1 MITKPVARLAAIYVR
16 TSSEHQAEKAS
27 PDEQEA
33 DCRKLA
39 TEQGLTVVAVYRDI
53 EKYRVKR
60 RLVEPSGTRADR
72 PGLVAILND
81 AAAGQFD
88 TILAWR
94 EDRLYRGMRAMLLV
108 LETIQEHKINVLLA
122 RESFDARM
130 APIKAWVAQMELD
143 GMKERMTM
151 GVKARLRNGKAN
163 TGQDRYGYQRNG
175 EIIDVVEE
183 EAVWVRKV
191 FEWYVDRVPIMEI
204 RRRLVEA
211 DAPQKGSSTPRR
223 IRWAKSSIQAILKA
237 AREYADGIKIQ
248 RREGEAF
255 EIPIPTIID
264 QITYQRFLEVRQSNN
279 THRARRVKH
288 KYLLGGLL
296 HCECNRKWQT
306 RTASFTR
313 KTCRG
318 EKIDR
323 KTLYGTYYC
332 PQEHKEHVHPDCPR
346 TIGSTK
352 ADTIVWDKI
361 CEVINTPEILL
372 AGARKHVDELRS
384 QAKSAIADND
394 RLQNELD
401 SLTLERQWVITQAR
415 KGKISDEDMEYQL
428 SSLSLQELN
437 LKRELK
443 SYTDILELTA
453 LDQWEVKANE
463 YLEDLRA
470 GLESLNAPPQ
480 TEEERNE
487 VFEIK
492 RKIVQTL
499 ISRVEIKKERKL
511 SVTFRLNILALVSQS
526 DDFCQTK
533 KVETYTRTQAS
544 RSHPHP
550 SEFFL
555 SPSRPA
561 CQSRPHHPPS
571 R

>member
-1 MITKPVARLAAIYVR
+1 VINKPVARLAAIYVR

-27 PDEQEA
+27 PDEQES

-39 TEQGLTVVAVYRDI
+39 AEQGLTVVGVYRDV

-72 PGLVAILND
+72 PGLVAMLND

-94 EDRLYRGMRAMLLV
+94 EDRLYRGMRAMLTV
-108 LETIQEHKINVLLA
+108 LETIQEYKINVLLA

-151 GVKARLRNGKAN
+151 GVKARLRSGKAN

-175 EIIDVVEE
+175 ETIEVVEE
-183 EAVWVRKV
+183 EAVWVKNI
-191 FEWYVDRVPIMEI
+191 FAWYVDRVPMMEI
-204 RRRLVEA
+204 RRRLIDA

-223 IRWAKSSIQAILKA
+223 IRWARSTIQAILKA
-237 AREYADGIKIQ
+237 AKEYAFGVKIQ

-255 EIPIPTIID
+255 EISVPPIID
-264 QITYQRFLEVRQSNN
+264 QVTYQKFLEVRNANN

-296 HCECNRKWQT
+296 YCPCGRKWQT

-313 KTCRG
+313 KKSNG
-318 EKIDR
+318 EKIPR

-332 PQEHKEHVHPDCPR
+332 HQDHKELIHPDCPR

-352 ADTIVWDKI
+352 ADAIVWGKI
-361 CEVINTPEILL
+361 CEVINSPEILI
-372 AGARKHVDELRS
+372 AGARKYVNDLRD
-384 QAKSAIADND
+384 QAASVIADNE

-401 SLTLERQWVITQAR
+401 SITLERQWVITQAR
-415 KGKISDEDMEYQL
+415 KGKISEEDMEFQL
-428 SSLSLQELN
+428 SSLTLQELN
-437 LKRELK
+437 LKRELQ
-443 SYTDILELTA
+443 SFTDILRLTD
-453 LDQWEVKANE
+453 LNQWEEKAQE
-463 YLEDLRA
+463 YLEDLRL
-470 GLESLNAPPQ
+470 GLDSLNADPQ
-480 TEEERNE
+480 TDEERQE
-487 VFEIK
+487 IYEIK

-499 ISRVEIKKERKL
+499 ISRVDIGKDRKIT
-511 SVTFRLNILALVSQS
+511 VTFRLNILSLINQS
-526 DDFCQTK
+526 EIFCQTR
-533 KVETYTRTQAS
+533 KVETYTRIYDS
-544 RSHPHP
+544 VRGG
-550 SEFFL
+550 EVKVVV
-555 SPSRPA
+555 
-561 CQSRPHHPPS
+561 
-571 R
+571 